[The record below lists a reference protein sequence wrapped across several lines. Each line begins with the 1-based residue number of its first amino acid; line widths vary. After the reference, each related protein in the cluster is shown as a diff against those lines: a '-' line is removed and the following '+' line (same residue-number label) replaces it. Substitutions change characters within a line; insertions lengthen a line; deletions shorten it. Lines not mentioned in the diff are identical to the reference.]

1 MITGRDNSRPAVVY
15 VRAAYGR
22 LAFASDWFGD
32 RRMILKGSRLCILFA
47 LISVINSKISAFL
60 YPQSG
65 AWLVSPSPVTFQY
78 FKREVR
84 GITGNYDVIAISTNN
99 DPCKSY
105 DEKMDYRIY
114 SYDKFGNYI
123 YYKMEGDKLHLYGVV
138 ANNSPTEEF
147 PLNLKIEN
155 HEINFLE
162 WEKFEGNYD
171 KQGITRLLLGIKP
184 ENKCR

>member
-1 MITGRDNSRPAVVY
+1 MTLRLLTRFIFISLVFLTHESCKLPDFSSQYAIASVKLPTGQQ
-15 VRAAYGR
+15 
-22 LAFASDWFGD
+22 
-32 RRMILKGSRLCILFA
+32 I
-47 LISVINSKISAFL
+47 
-60 YPQSG
+60 
-65 AWLVSPSPVTFQY
+65 Y